1 MKVEWITYEGKQILY
16 VEYSGAK
23 NESELISILH
33 KEIEVERQMSEK
45 ILCLVNVSDTHAT
58 SGYMSELKRLG
69 KEVRNQK
76 VSKTA
81 TIGVTGVQKVLFNAY
96 IMFTGE
102 INKAFDTEKEAKD
115 WLVS

>member
-1 MKVEWITYEGKQILY
+1 MKVEWITYGGKKILY

-23 NESELISILH
+23 NENELISILH
-33 KEIEVERQMSEK
+33 KEVEIERRMAEQ
-45 ILCLVNVSDTHAT
+45 ILCLVNVSNTHAT

-81 TIGVTGVQKVLFNAY
+81 TIGVDGLKKVLFNAY
-96 IMFTGE
+96 VMFTGE
-102 INKAFDTEKEAKD
+102 INKAFDNEKEAKD
-115 WLVS
+115 WLVR